1 MFMLFE
7 SFTLKDLTLKNR
19 IVLSPM
25 CQYQASNK
33 EGIPENWHLIHLA
46 SRAIGGTGLILTE
59 MTNVEARGRIT
70 ENCLG
75 LYNDAQEAAFKEI
88 IQEVHKYN
96 AKIGIQLAHAG
107 RKSKIQNGDIVAPSA
122 IPFSDDSPLPRALE
136 KDEIKKII
144 EHFASAAER
153 AVRAGFDTIEIHG
166 AHGYLLHQFMS
177 KSSNKR
183 TDEYGDPT
191 KFCREVIQAVK
202 AVIPANMPLIMR
214 VSAIEYNQPAGY
226 TLEDMVHYC
235 SEFKKLGVDLFD
247 VSTGGNSPNR
257 PKVYPGYQ
265 VEYANEIKEKLD
277 VPTISVGSL
286 ETPQVA
292 EMVLQEDNADL
303 ICIGKGMLKNPYWAK
318 DAAIQLGEDIQ
329 LPGVYEQAY

>member
-1 MFMLFE
+1 MLFN
-7 SFTLKDLTLKNR
+7 SFTLKDLSLKNR

-25 CQYQASNK
+25 CQYQAVNK

-70 ENCLG
+70 EHCLG

-88 IQEVHKYN
+88 ILEVHKYD
-96 AKIGIQLAHAG
+96 ARIGIQIAHAG
-107 RKSKIQNGDIVAPSA
+107 RKSTIKNGDIVAPSA
-122 IPFSDDSPLPRALE
+122 IPFSDESSVPRALE

-144 EHFASAAER
+144 ECFANTAKR
-153 AVRAGFDTIEIHG
+153 AVRAGFDTIELHG

-191 KFCREVIQAVK
+191 KFCKEVIQAVK
-202 AVIPANMPLIMR
+202 SVMPASMPLIMR

-226 TLEDMVHYC
+226 TFEDMLRYC

-257 PKVYPGYQ
+257 PAVYPGYQ
-265 VEYANEIKEKLD
+265 VEYASQIKEKLQ
-277 VPTISVGSL
+277 VPTMSVGSL

-292 EMVLQEDNADL
+292 EMVLQEERADL
-303 ICIGKGMLKNPYWAK
+303 ICIGKAMLKNPHWAK
-318 DAAIQLGEDIQ
+318 DAAIQLDEKIQ
-329 LPGVYEQAY
+329 LPGVYDQGY